1 MSSQHRQA
9 QAPVISRGR
18 TMIHVPGVRSSSPS
32 TSPVPKKPPPR
43 GQMSKPPSQAP
54 GPGNSPRT
62 MKIPACSEPSPARD
76 PASSQGGSSKGSSRS
91 GSRDSTPS
99 RPVQQSLTRP
109 MQSPGRASV
118 SPGRNGLSPSNKLSQ
133 LPRTASPS
141 AASTKSSG
149 SGRMAYT
156 SPGRQLGQQTPT
168 KQSGLPRST
177 SGIPRSES
185 ASKILSQCGASGPS
199 KKAELSRMSSTKSSG
214 SESDRSEKPGLVRQ
228 STFIKEAPSPTL
240 KRKLEESASFES
252 LSPSSTSQSQTPV
265 SSPSLPDMSLSLPY
279 QGSGWRKS
287 PHGQNTA
294 ENGDSKSLRRHDISR
309 SHSESP
315 SRLPINRTGTWKRE
329 HSKHS
334 SSLPRVGT
342 WKRTGS
348 SSSILSASSESSEKG
363 RSEDE
368 RQPANP
374 PQKPGKEGGLE
385 RKGTWRKIKES
396 ESSYAPSMTLDLPDP
411 TGDAAHSLGAA
422 MSKTEDVWV
431 RIEDCP
437 INNPRSSKSPTA
449 NTPPVIDSQS
459 SKGLPCERDS
469 SESHSK
475 QPLASENAA
484 MGHLGSET
492 NLNLLRSSE
501 SLEKKVAD
509 IKPAPS
515 NPNIGTEVHEFPVAE
530 RTPFSSTNSSK
541 HSSPSGAVAAR
552 VSPFNYTPSPRKSSA
567 DGITPRSS
575 QIPTPITSNAK
586 KRDTKGDTTESGSYI
601 VTSV

>member
-1 MSSQHRQA
+1 MTH
-9 QAPVISRGR
+9 I
-18 TMIHVPGVRSSSPS
+18 PGVRSSSPS

-43 GQMSKPPSQAP
+43 GQVSKSLSQ
-54 GPGNSPRT
+54 GPHSGNSPRGI
-62 MKIPACSEPSPARD
+62 KPPAKSDPSPARE
-76 PASSQGGSSKGSSRS
+76 PPGSQGGSSKASSRS

-99 RPVQQSLTRP
+99 RPPPQALTRP
-109 MQSPGRASV
+109 MQSPGRTSVSV
-118 SPGRNGLSPSNKLSQ
+118 SPGRNGLTPPNKLSQ
-133 LPRTASPS
+133 LPRTASPNTAS
-141 AASTKSSG
+141 AKSG
-149 SGRMAYT
+149 TGRMAYT
-156 SPGRQLGQQTPT
+156 SPGRQMGQQAQG
-168 KQSGLPRST
+168 KQIGMSRSA

-185 ASKILSQCGASGPS
+185 ASKSLNQCGASGTS
-199 KKAELSRMSSTKSSG
+199 KKVELSRMSSTKSSG

-252 LSPSSTSQSQTPV
+252 LSPSSPSMSQSQTPV
-265 SSPSLPDMSLSLPY
+265 SSPSLPDMSLTLPY

-287 PHGQNTA
+287 PHSQNSS
-294 ENGDSKSLRRHDISR
+294 ENGDGKSLKRQDIAR

-329 HSKHS
+329 HTSKHS

-368 RQPANP
+368 RQPTSPA
-374 PQKPGKEGGLE
+374 QRTAQGKEGAPL
-385 RKGTWRKIKES
+385 KGTWRKMKES
-396 ESSYAPSMTLDLPDP
+396 DGTHAMTLDLPDQGADSG
-411 TGDAAHSLGAA
+411 TAAAAGA
-422 MSKTEDVWV
+422 SKSEDVWV

-437 INNPRSSKSPTA
+437 INNPRSAKSPTA
-449 NTPPVIDSQS
+449 NTPPVIDSAPPKMPPS
-459 SKGLPCERDS
+459 DP
-469 SESHSK
+469 SEIHPKSPSVSHNV
-475 QPLASENAA
+475 NARR
-484 MGHLGSET
+484 LGSET

-501 SLEKKVAD
+501 SLDRKGVD
-509 IKPAPS
+509 IIKPAPS
-515 NPNIGTEVHEFPVAE
+515 NPNIANESYEVPVATE
-530 RTPFSSTNSSK
+530 RTPFSSCNSSK

-567 DGITPRSS
+567 DSTTPRPS
-575 QIPTPITSNAK
+575 QIPTPVTSGVK
-586 KRDTKGDTTESGSYI
+586 KRDSKGDTTESGSYI